1 MDLVS
6 VTTELRSIIELEEDN
21 IGTNTSDI
29 YRNILM
35 ASDDVLAKLDSIS
48 RRDDVGFEE
57 YMVSLRGL
65 QGSVD
70 MLFWWMDVV
79 G

>member
-1 MDLVS
+1 MHPVS